1 MCAYVDLSFRFD
13 RDVTATPIAA
23 PISVLL
29 AAAAV
34 RQSASPTARL
44 QIRLDRL
51 VPVNGLLAPP
61 HGAFNLVVERTL
73 TRWKVR

>member
-1 MCAYVDLSFRFD
+1 MDLSFRFD
-13 RDVTATPIAA
+13 RDVGATPIVA
-23 PISVLL
+23 PIAVLL
-29 AAAAV
+29 ATAAV

-51 VPVNGLLAPP
+51 APAHGLLAPP
-61 HGAFNLVVERTL
+61 HGAFNLAVERTL

>member
-1 MCAYVDLSFRFD
+1 MDLSFRFD
-13 RDVTATPIAA
+13 RDVGAMPIAA
-23 PISVLL
+23 PVAVLL

-51 VPVNGLLAPP
+51 TPAHGLLAPP
-61 HGAFNLVVERTL
+61 HGAFNLAVERAL
-73 TRWKVR
+73 TRWQVR